1 MMRRFLT
8 LSKKLTTNS
17 TLEALAVSKEGT
29 HRLSSIL
36 RTLCTSSNALQ
47 SSPYHYYSQGHLN
60 SYYPFP
66 LHSNRSTPV
75 ASIST
80 SSIFYKNDTPPS
92 EEKAKDEK
100 GHSSASS
107 AKSDQEHGAEEEE
120 EEEEALDPDQLKE
133 ALSKSIEDLAVE
145 KKTTADLKEKLVRT
159 LADMENLRE
168 RTARATNEAKQFA
181 ISSFVKSIVDVA
193 DNLERAAGS
202 VPDLEDPS
210 IIAEL
215 DKDRAITLLKSFHQ
229 GVMMTDDILMKLLGK
244 EGVTRYDPVGDTF
257 DPNLHNALFQVPDG
271 TKEPGIIAV
280 VIKKGYM
287 MHDRPVRAAEVGVIT
302 QTSTD

>member
-8 LSKKLTTNS
+8 FSRRLPTNS
-17 TLEALAVSKEGT
+17 TLEGLILSREGT
-29 HRLSSIL
+29 QQLSSIS
-36 RTLCTSSNALQ
+36 RTLWTASNVLQ
-47 SSPYHYYSQGHLN
+47 FPHYCSPNQGHLN
-60 SYYPFP
+60 SYHPSL
-66 LHSNRSTPV
+66 LHPNRSIPV
-75 ASIST
+75 AGVYT
-80 SSIFYKNDTPPS
+80 SSISYKNDASS
-92 EEKAKDEK
+92 EENAKDEN
-100 GHSSASS
+100 GQASASS
-107 AKSDQEHGAEEEE
+107 ADSNQEQVEAEEEE
-120 EEEEALDPDQLKE
+120 EDARDADQLKV
-133 ALSKSIEDLAVE
+133 ALSKSIEDLTKE
-145 KKTTADLKEKLVRT
+145 KKTAADLKEKLVRT

-244 EGVTRYDPVGDTF
+244 EGVTRYDPVGDVF

-271 TKEPGIIAV
+271 TKEPGTIAV

-287 MHDRPVRAAEVGVIT
+287 LHDRPVRAAEVGVVA
-302 QTSTD
+302 QSSE